1 MPQRMLARLDAATTA
16 ASNSLPNATCASSR
30 RLSTALFTT

>member
-1 MPQRMLARLDAATTA
+1 MPQRMLAGSTPATTA